1 MFTIETDNLKIEYAP
16 RANRKFVVTHEYATI
31 RCDSISVED
40 EIMVNLLIDDE
51 DIACVQVLEEE
62 AKRIKGY
69 ASMMTFCETREIGG
83 KTVSYAPMWELV
95 IIDEDEGSFEYCD
108 GEFLFHCKGTEIEP
122 RKLKIS
128 ETDGFAIM
136 GFISMLDKK
145 RKDYIGE

>member
-1 MFTIETDNLKIEYAP
+1 MFTIETDNLKIEYTP
-16 RANRKFVVTHEYATI
+16 RSNLKFVITHEYAWI

-40 EIMVNLLIDDE
+40 EIMVNLLINDE
-51 DIACVQVLEEE
+51 YVACVQVLEEE

-83 KTVSYAPMWELV
+83 KLVSYAPMGELLV
-95 IIDEDEGSFEYCD
+95 IDEDEGSFEYSD
-108 GEFLFHCKGTEIEP
+108 GEFLLHFKGGDIEP

-145 RKDYIGE
+145 RKYYIGE